1 MNRPRGNN
9 QLQRAINCKYIPK
22 MFIKLLC
29 KRKKEILDKILDI
42 WKRDIKLKWSKDN
55 NKKIFYV
62 MEIIAKKTG
71 KERYWMENMKI
82 AHN

>member
-1 MNRPRGNN
+1 
-9 QLQRAINCKYIPK
+9 
-22 MFIKLLC
+22 MFIKLSC
-29 KRKKEILDKILDI
+29 KWKKEILDKILEI

-62 MEIIAKKTG
+62 MEIIAKKTR
-71 KERYWMENMKI
+71 KERYGMENIKI